1 MATFPWFPLM
11 TALGKEHRV
20 AGLKQEGPGY
30 QLLDLQPADRVA
42 LVLSRSHAMASTWE
56 QVLAPKLEDASCWS
70 EAYGPDDYWVC
81 LFQKQHQP
89 LAVEDIPQRTDFMA
103 PRELMRLA
111 YALKAMPECHWG
123 KALYWPREQLCLPTR
138 RDPESPSQRRD
149 LVTALLTGGIADG
162 SLSPQEIL
170 RFNDWLNVQD
180 VTSIMQVL
188 GIGQTVAEGSRQVLP
203 ASPFRLPGQARLEAF
218 FNEYIVDYYR
228 RKEAYDA
235 MQISPPNGV
244 LLYGPP
250 GSGKTYAVRQLAEYL
265 DWPVREIDLGS
276 VGSTYIHQTSLR
288 LRQEFEQAA
297 RDAPSMI
304 IMDELDAMG
313 ANRQN
318 VRDDHKIE
326 EVSELLRLIDS
337 AGQRNVIVFG
347 MTNRPEALD
356 SALRRRGRFD
366 FMLEVGYAGQQAVA
380 EMLANELD
388 KRPSEPGIALEGLA
402 ARLTDRPLSDVAWV
416 INEAGRLA
424 VRSQRS
430 SIDQWCLEQAV
441 TALTAGEE
449 VRHATLD
456 SERQGSIQ

>member
-1 MATFPWFPLM
+1 MASFPWFPLM
-11 TALGKEHRV
+11 TPLGKEHCV
-20 AGLKQEGPGY
+20 AGLRHEGPGY
-30 QLLDLQPADRVA
+30 QVLDLQPADRVA
-42 LVLSRSHAMASTWE
+42 LVLSRAHGMASTWE
-56 QVLAPKLEDASCWS
+56 QVLAPKLEDGSCWVES
-70 EAYGPDDYWVC
+70 YGVDDYWVC
-81 LFQKQHQP
+81 LFQKQYEP
-89 LAVEDIPQRTDFMA
+89 LPVEDIPQRTDFLA

-111 YALKAMPECHWG
+111 YALKAMPDCHWG
-123 KALYWPREQLCLPTR
+123 RALYWPGEQLCLPTQ
-138 RDPESPSQRRD
+138 RDPESATQRRD
-149 LVTALLTGGIADG
+149 LVTALLTGGVADG
-162 SLSPQEIL
+162 SLSLQEIL
-170 RFNDWLNVQD
+170 RFNSWLNVQD
-180 VTSIMQVL
+180 VSSIMQVL
-188 GIGQTVAEGSRQVLP
+188 GIDRTVSEGSRQVLP

-228 RKEAYDA
+228 RKDAYDA

-250 GSGKTYAVRQLAEYL
+250 GSGKTYAVRQLADYL
-265 DWPVREIDLGS
+265 GWPAREIDLGS

-297 RDAPSMI
+297 REAPSVI

-326 EVSELLRLIDS
+326 EISELLRLIDS
-337 AGQRNVIVFG
+337 AGQRNVLVFG

-366 FMLEVGYAGQQAVA
+366 FMLEVGYASQKAVA

-388 KRPSEPGIALEGLA
+388 KRPSEPNMALDELA
-402 ARLTDRPLSDVAWV
+402 SRLTDRPLSDVAWV

-424 VRSQRS
+424 VRSQRA
-430 SIDQWCLEQAV
+430 SIDPWCLEQAV
-441 TALTAGEE
+441 AGLEAGDGARNTAL
-449 VRHATLD
+449 ATN
-456 SERQGSIQ
+456 SYA